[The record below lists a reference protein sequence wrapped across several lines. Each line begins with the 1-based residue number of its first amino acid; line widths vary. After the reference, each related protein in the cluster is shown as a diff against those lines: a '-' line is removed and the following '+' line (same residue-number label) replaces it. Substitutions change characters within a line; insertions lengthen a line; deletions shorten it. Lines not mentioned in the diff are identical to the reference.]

1 MKRISLFILVVICAA
16 ATAYGQTQL
25 RYNVVGSGGDEA
37 TSPNYGMRGTVGQT
51 GIGTTTSPS
60 YDGYVGYWYLR
71 GATATGASDEP
82 ATPQDFSIDQ
92 NRPNPFNPTTTIQ
105 FSVPTRSQVTL
116 KIYDVSGSLVK
127 TLVDGSVPPGVHR
140 EVWDA
145 SGVASGVYFYRIEAP
160 GFVQTKKLVL
170 LK

>member
-1 MKRISLFILVVICAA
+1 MKRISLFTLVVICTAT
-16 ATAYGQTQL
+16 TAYGQTEL

-51 GIGTTTSPS
+51 GIGTTGSAS
-60 YDGYVGYWYLR
+60 YEGYVGYWYLR
-71 GATATGASDEP
+71 GATATAASDEP
-82 ATPQDFSIDQ
+82 AIPQDFTLEQ
-92 NRPNPFNPTTTIQ
+92 NHPNPFNPTTTIQ

-116 KIYDVSGSLVK
+116 KIYDVSGGLVK
-127 TLVDGSVPPGVHR
+127 TLVNGSVPPGVHR

-145 SGVASGVYFYRIEAP
+145 SGIASGVYFYRIEAL
-160 GFVQTKKLVL
+160 GYVQTRKLVL